1 LDEMI
6 HAHADQARNTRSA
19 AEKLRDLSGR
29 VGALGLWVP
38 IVLYCAGI
46 FYLSSLTVLPG
57 PIDIIPDKIGHI
69 VLYAG
74 LGFLVARYLRIA
86 HGFSGFA
93 ICTLAAIFCLIYGIS
108 DEFHQYFVEGRN
120 AEIGDVVADFVGG
133 VAGGSMYIVLRRD
146 RLQTDTKPCA
156 PAGGV

>member
-1 LDEMI
+1 MTR
-6 HAHADQARNTRSA
+6 AHADRARNTRSA

-69 VLYAG
+69 ILYAG
-74 LGFLVARYLRIA
+74 LGFFVARYLRVR
-86 HGFSGFA
+86 HGFGGFA
-93 ICTLAAIFCLIYGIS
+93 VGALAATFCLIYGIS

-120 AEIGDVVADFVGG
+120 AEIGDVVADFFGG
-133 VAGGSMYIVLRRD
+133 IVGGSMYILLSRD